1 MIFEKP
7 LHKSHIQLLYHNS
20 IGVYG
25 IISHRPLSQS
35 DKPGGHIDLYNNR
48 IYTIII
54 PFSVFFSIPIAYK
67 ICDDILCN
75 ITVLT
80 VKG

>member
-1 MIFEKP
+1 MP
-7 LHKSHIQLLYHNS
+7 
-20 IGVYG
+20 
-25 IISHRPLSQS
+25 
-35 DKPGGHIDLYNNR
+35 
-48 IYTIII
+48 YTIII

-75 ITVLT
+75 ITALT